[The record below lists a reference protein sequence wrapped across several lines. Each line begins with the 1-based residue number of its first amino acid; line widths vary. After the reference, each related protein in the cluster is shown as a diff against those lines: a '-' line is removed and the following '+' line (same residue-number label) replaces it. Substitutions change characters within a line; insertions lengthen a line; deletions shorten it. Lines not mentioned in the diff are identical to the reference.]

1 METTTD
7 KKVKITMQVNETTR
21 KEWKQFCLDK
31 NINLTTAIKKAMQ
44 DFIINESKAAQPATR

>member
-7 KKVKITMQVNETTR
+7 KKVKITMQVDETTR
-21 KEWKQFCLDK
+21 KAWKQFCLDK

-44 DFIINESKAAQPATR
+44 DFILNESKAATR